1 MTANKREFLFSN
13 NSFPC
18 CYAPINVKPTGGGG
32 GGQGRVAIWH
42 FSKIYSQIPCQR
54 ANHSSQ
60 MQPISPP
67 RAAHCAVQYPKAGP
81 NCKKGTIKKYL
92 PIKLWNLYLY
102 YVTASPKIQ
111 FLLQVQLYVF
121 TIIRVTLRRI
131 HKPLGESPRFV
142 SLNIPFLVKGTK
154 KVIFISLQWW

>member
-1 MTANKREFLFSN
+1 MFWLKAVKMTANKREFLFSN

-81 NCKKGTIKKYL
+81 NCKKGTIKK
-92 PIKLWNLYLY
+92 I
-102 YVTASPKIQ
+102 SPNK
-111 FLLQVQLYVF
+111 
-121 TIIRVTLRRI
+121 TLKSLFILRYCITKDTCSCYRCNYTF
-131 HKPLGESPRFV
+131 SP
-142 SLNIPFLVKGTK
+142 
-154 KVIFISLQWW
+154 